1 MLNGLGEP
9 CILTIKQKN
18 MKKIGII
25 IAMVL
30 LGNMTMAQEKL
41 YLVFEFMKVDN
52 EQEAAY
58 VETEAFWEKIQ
69 EQRVKGGD
77 IIGWDLWALSP
88 GGEMQDFQ
96 YLTVSLYN
104 DPVKMMDGS
113 SWSHLMDRAKAA
125 YPDMSEADLLAKL
138 NGSSK
143 TRDLAVR
150 IYAEEIATTTGSS
163 AAEMVLGT
171 VAEIDMMK
179 VDLMNYGAYE
189 KAEVEV
195 FRPLHQK
202 SVDAGDKLSWGLIRF
217 ISPVGSDTYASHM
230 TVNMFKDYKQALNQN
245 INYSEG
251 ASPANTKLM
260 QEGIASRDMKYVYLA
275 ELIRMAR

>member
-1 MLNGLGEP
+1 M
-9 CILTIKQKN
+9 N
-18 MKKIGII
+18 MKKITVI
-25 IAMVL
+25 IAMML
-30 LGNMTMAQEKL
+30 LGNLGIAQEKL

-58 VETEAFWEKIQ
+58 AETEAFWEKIQ

-77 IIGWDLWALSP
+77 IIGWDLWSLKP

-113 SWSHLMDRAKAA
+113 SWSNFMDRAKAA
-125 YPDMSEADLLAKL
+125 YPDMSESDLMAKL
-138 NGSSK
+138 NGSGK

-163 AAEMVLGT
+163 ASEMVLGT
-171 VAEIDMMK
+171 VAQIDMMK
-179 VDLMNYGAYE
+179 VSLGNYATYE
-189 KAEVEV
+189 MAEEEI
-195 FRPLHQK
+195 FKPLHQK
-202 SVDAGDKLSWGLIRF
+202 AVDAGQKNSWGLIRF
-217 ISPVGSDTYASHM
+217 INPVGSDTYASHM
-230 TVNMFKDYKQALNQN
+230 TVNMYTGYEQALNQN
-245 INYSEG
+245 INYEVG
-251 ASPANTKLM
+251 ATPEYTRKML
-260 QEGIASRDMKYVYLA
+260 EGIAARDMKYVYMA

>member
-1 MLNGLGEP
+1 
-9 CILTIKQKN
+9 
-18 MKKIGII
+18 MKKVIL
-25 IAMVL
+25 IAVL
-30 LGNMTMAQEKL
+30 MLFGVMANAQEKL

-52 EQEAAY
+52 EQESAY
-58 VETEAFWEKIQ
+58 AETEEFWQKIQ
-69 EQRVKGGD
+69 EQRVKAGD

-113 SWSHLMDRAKAA
+113 SWDNLGDRAKAA
-125 YPDMSEADLLAKL
+125 YPNMSEDDLMAKL
-138 NGSSK
+138 NGSAK

-171 VAEIDMMK
+171 VAQIDMMK

-189 KAEVEV
+189 KAEAEV
-195 FRPLHQK
+195 FQILHQK
-202 SVDAGDKLSWGLIRF
+202 AVDAGEKNSWGLIRF
-217 ISPVGSDTYASHM
+217 MNPIGSDTYASHM
-230 TVNMFKDYKQALNQN
+230 TVSMFKDYKQALNQN
-245 INYSEG
+245 IDWEEG
-251 ASPANTKLM
+251 ATPAKTKLM
-260 QEGIASRDMKYVYLA
+260 QEGLAARDMKYVYLA

>member
-1 MLNGLGEP
+1 MFFGLVA
-9 CILTIKQKN
+9 N
-18 MKKIGII
+18 
-25 IAMVL
+25 
-30 LGNMTMAQEKL
+30 AQEKL

-58 VETEAFWEKIQ
+58 AETEAFWEKIQ

-77 IIGWDLWALSP
+77 IIGWDLWSLQP

-113 SWSHLMDRAKAA
+113 SWANLMDRAKAA
-125 YPDMSEADLLAKL
+125 YPDMSETDLMAKL
-138 NGSSK
+138 NGSAK

-171 VAEIDMMK
+171 VAQIDMMK
-179 VDLMNYGAYE
+179 VALENYAAYE
-189 KAEVEV
+189 KAEAEV
-195 FRPLHQK
+195 FQPLHQK
-202 SVDAGDKLSWGLIRF
+202 AVDAGEKNSWGLIRF
-217 ISPVGSDTYASHM
+217 MNPIGSDTYASHM
-230 TVNMFKDYKQALNQN
+230 TVSMYKDYKQALNQN
-245 INYSEG
+245 INFSEG
-251 ASPANTKLM
+251 ATPATTKLM
-260 QEGIASRDMKYVYLA
+260 QEGIAMRDMKYVYIA
-275 ELIRMAR
+275 QLIRMAR

>member
-1 MLNGLGEP
+1 
-9 CILTIKQKN
+9 
-18 MKKIGII
+18 MKRVVWIT
-25 IAMVL
+25 AL
-30 LGNMTMAQEKL
+30 LLFGFTANAQEKL

-52 EQEAAY
+52 EQESDY
-58 VETEAFWEKIQ
+58 NETEAFWEKIQ
-69 EQRVKGGD
+69 EQRVKSED
-77 IIGWDLWALSP
+77 IIGWDLWSLKP

-113 SWSHLMDRAKAA
+113 SWTNLLDRAKAA
-125 YPDMSEADLLAKL
+125 YPNMSEDDLMDKL

-171 VAEIDMMK
+171 VAQIDMMK
-179 VDLMNYGAYE
+179 VGMGNYATYE
-189 KAEVEV
+189 KAEKEV
-195 FRPLHQK
+195 FQPLHQK
-202 SVDAGDKLSWGLIRF
+202 AVDAGQKTSWGLIRF
-217 ISPVGSDTYASHM
+217 MSPIGSDTYASHM
-230 TVNMFKDYKQALNQN
+230 TVSMFKGYEQALNQN
-245 INYSEG
+245 INYDEG
-251 ASPANTKLM
+251 ASPAMTKLM
-260 QEGIASRDMKYVYLA
+260 QEGIASRDMKYVYIA

>member
-1 MLNGLGEP
+1 
-9 CILTIKQKN
+9 
-18 MKKIGII
+18 MKKV
-25 IAMVL
+25 VL
-30 LGNMTMAQEKL
+30 ITTLMLFGFTTNAQEKL

-58 VETEAFWEKIQ
+58 AETEEFWEKIQ

-77 IIGWDLWALSP
+77 IIGWDLWSLSP

-113 SWSHLMDRAKAA
+113 SWANLMDRAKTA
-125 YPDMSEADLLAKL
+125 YPNMSEADLMDKL
-138 NGSSK
+138 NGSAK

-171 VAEIDMMK
+171 VAQIDMMK
-179 VDLMNYGAYE
+179 VALGNYSAYE
-189 KAEVEV
+189 KAEAEV
-195 FRPLHQK
+195 FQPLHQK
-202 SVDAGDKLSWGLIRF
+202 AVDAGEKNSWGLIRF
-217 ISPVGSDTYASHM
+217 INPIGSDTYASHM
-230 TVNMFKDYKQALNQN
+230 TVSMYKDYKQALNQN
-245 INYSEG
+245 INFSEG
-251 ASPANTKLM
+251 ANPENTKKM
-260 QEGIASRDMKYVYLA
+260 QEGIAARDMKYVYLA

>member
-1 MLNGLGEP
+1 
-9 CILTIKQKN
+9 
-18 MKKIGII
+18 MKKV
-25 IAMVL
+25 VL
-30 LGNMTMAQEKL
+30 ITALLLFGFTAYAQEKL

-52 EQEAAY
+52 EQESDY
-58 VETEAFWEKIQ
+58 NETEAFWEKIQ

-88 GGEMQDFQ
+88 GGEMQNFQ
-96 YLTVSLYN
+96 YLTVTLYN

-113 SWSHLMDRAKAA
+113 SWSKLMDRAKAA
-125 YPDMSEADLLAKL
+125 YPNMSEADLMAKL

-163 AAEMVLGT
+163 AAEMALGT
-171 VAEIDMMK
+171 VAQVGMMK
-179 VDLMNYGAYE
+179 VDMGNYATYE
-189 KAEVEV
+189 KAEKEV
-195 FRPLHQK
+195 FQPLHQK
-202 SVDAGDKLSWGLIRF
+202 AVDAGQKTSWGFIRF
-217 ISPVGSDTYASHM
+217 INPIGSDTYASHM
-230 TVNMFKDYKQALNQN
+230 TVNMFTGYKQALNEN

-251 ASPANTKLM
+251 VSPAMTKLM
-260 QEGIASRDMKYVYLA
+260 QDGIASRDMKYVYMA